1 MEPETERP
9 ETERKGGRI
18 LRALTRAA
26 ARESQRRDVERQTR
40 PEQLER
46 SVREYLGRTRIVI
59 ASNREPFQHV
69 RKNGTVEAIRSA
81 GGLASALDSV
91 ARATGGVWVAQ
102 ASGDADRETAD
113 PFGRVSMPPG
123 RELYTLQRIWID
135 DYERAQGF
143 NRFVNGCLWPLC
155 HIVHVRPHFVAAE
168 WRAYQEVN
176 RMFADAILEA
186 VGDEPAIVLLQDYHL
201 ALCAAELRA
210 RRRDLT
216 IVHFWHIPWPNPEVF
231 RIVPWKRELLEGL
244 LACDLLGFH
253 IRYHGM
259 NFLDTV
265 GAELE
270 SLIDRERGSI
280 RRRGRVTFVRDYPIS
295 PDVTEIA
302 LAGASAGTAASVQR
316 IREKLGIQGS
326 RVILGVD
333 RLDYTKGIP
342 ERLDA
347 YGRMLERHP
356 ELRGRVTMI
365 QIAVPSRVDLPEY
378 QTLGK
383 AVTEQIERLNERFEH
398 DGHKPVHFI
407 FENLD
412 FRELI
417 PYYALADVMAVTSL
431 HDGMNL
437 VCKEYVAAKVG
448 LDGVLVLSPFTGASR
463 ELEHAIQ
470 VSPYDTERLAEALH
484 RALTLPEEERT
495 RRMRALREVV
505 AAQNIYDWARKLLRD
520 VRRLHL
526 LPGTPRPA
534 TRR

>member
-1 MEPETERP
+1 MAP

-18 LRALTRAA
+18 LRALSRAA
-26 ARESQRRDVERQTR
+26 TRETHRRDVERQTR
-40 PEQLER
+40 PDQLER
-46 SVREYLGRTRIVI
+46 SVREYLGRTRIII
-59 ASNREPFQHV
+59 ASNREPYQHV
-69 RKNGTVEAIRSA
+69 RRNGTIEAIRSA

-113 PFGRVSMPPG
+113 ATGRVAMPPG
-123 RELYTLQRIWID
+123 RELYTLQRVWID
-135 DYERAQGF
+135 DFERAQGF

-155 HIVHVRPHFVAAE
+155 HIVYVRPHFVAEE
-168 WRAYQEVN
+168 WRAYQDVN

-186 VGDEPAIVLLQDYHL
+186 AGDEPAIVLLQDYHL
-201 ALCAAELRA
+201 ALAAAELRA

-216 IVHFWHIPWPNPEVF
+216 IVLFWHVPWPNPEVF
-231 RIVPWKRELLEGL
+231 RIVPWKNEILEGL

-259 NFLDTV
+259 NFLETV
-265 GAELE
+265 GQELE
-270 SLIDRERGSI
+270 ALIDRERGSI
-280 RRRGRVTFVRDYPIS
+280 RRHGRTTFVRDYPIS
-295 PDVTEIA
+295 PDVAEIS
-302 LAGASAGTAASVQR
+302 LAAAGSGTPAAVRR
-316 IREKLGIQGS
+316 IREELEIGDC

-356 ELRGRVTMI
+356 DLRGRVTMI

-378 QTLGK
+378 QALGK
-383 AVTEQIERLNERFEH
+383 AVSEQVDQLNERFRG
-398 DGHKPVHFI
+398 DGPKPVHLI

-437 VCKEYVAAKVG
+437 VSKEYVAAKVG

-470 VSPYDTERLAEALH
+470 VSPYDTERLADALH
-484 RALTLPEEERT
+484 RALTLPEEDRT

-505 AAQNIYDWARKLLRD
+505 ASQNIYDWARKLLRD

-526 LPGTPRPA
+526 LPGTQRLA
-534 TRR
+534 RR

>member
-1 MEPETERP
+1 MAPETER

-18 LRALTRAA
+18 LRALSRAA
-26 ARESQRRDVERQTR
+26 ARETQRRDVERQTR

-46 SVREYLGRTRIVI
+46 NVREYLGKTRIVI

-69 RKNGTVEAIRSA
+69 HRNGSIEAIRSA

-91 ARATGGVWVAQ
+91 ARATGAVWVAQ

-113 PFGRVSMPPG
+113 PRGRVAMPPG
-123 RELYTLQRIWID
+123 RELYTLQRVWID

-155 HIVHVRPHFVAAE
+155 HVVYVRPHFVASE

-176 RMFADAILEA
+176 RAFADAILDA
-186 VGDEPAIVLLQDYHL
+186 AGDEPALVLLQDYHL

-210 RRRDLT
+210 SRRNLT
-216 IVHFWHIPWPNPEVF
+216 IVLFWHIPWPNPEVF
-231 RIVPWKRELLEGL
+231 RIVPWKREILEGL

-265 GAELE
+265 GQELE

-280 RRRGRVTFVRDYPIS
+280 RRRGRTTFVRDYPIS
-295 PDVTEIA
+295 PDVAEIS
-302 LAGASAGTAASVQR
+302 LAAANSATAAKIRR
-316 IREKLGIQGS
+316 IREQLGIDGCH
-326 RVILGVD
+326 VILGVD

-356 ELRGRVTMI
+356 DLRGKVTMI

-378 QTLGK
+378 QALGR
-383 AVTEQIERLNERFEH
+383 AVTEQVDRLNERFGS
-398 DGHKPVHFI
+398 DGAKPVHLI

-412 FRELI
+412 FQDLI
-417 PYYALADVMAVTSL
+417 PYYTMADVMAVTSL

-437 VCKEYVAAKVG
+437 VSKEYVAAKVG
-448 LDGVLVLSPFTGASR
+448 MDGVLVLSPFTGASR

-470 VSPYDTERLAEALH
+470 VSPYDTERLADALYT
-484 RALTLPEEERT
+484 ALTLPEDDRS

-505 AAQNIYDWARKLLRD
+505 ASQNIYDWARKLLRD

-526 LPGTPRPA
+526 LPGTARPA
-534 TRR
+534 PRR

>member
-1 MEPETERP
+1 MGPDTER
-9 ETERKGGRI
+9 RGGRI

-26 ARESQRRDVERQTR
+26 ARETHRRDVERQTR

-46 SVREYLGRTRIVI
+46 SVREYLGKTRIVI
-59 ASNREPFQHV
+59 ASNRQPYQHV
-69 RKNGTVEAIRSA
+69 HRNGTIEAIRSA

-113 PFGRVSMPPG
+113 ALGRVGMPPG
-123 RELYTLQRIWID
+123 RDLYTLQRLWID
-135 DYERAQGF
+135 DDERAQGF

-155 HIVHVRPHFVAAE
+155 HVVYVRPHFVPSQ

-176 RMFADAILEA
+176 RLFADAILDA
-186 VGDEPAIVLLQDYHL
+186 AGDEPALVLLQDYHL
-201 ALCAAELRA
+201 ALCAAELRE
-210 RRRDLT
+210 RRPDLT
-216 IVHFWHIPWPNPEVF
+216 IVLFWHIPWPNPEVF
-231 RIVPWKRELLEGL
+231 RIVPWKREILEGL

-259 NFLDTV
+259 NFLETV
-265 GAELE
+265 GQELE
-270 SLIDRERGSI
+270 SLIDRERGLI

-295 PDVTEIA
+295 PDVAEIS
-302 LAGASAGTAASVQR
+302 LAAASPSTPAAVQS
-316 IREKLGIQGS
+316 IRERLGIRDC

-347 YGRMLERHP
+347 YRRMLEHHP
-356 ELRGRVTMI
+356 DLRGHVTMI

-378 QTLGK
+378 QALGRT
-383 AVTEQIERLNERFEH
+383 VTEQVEQLNQRFGE
-398 DGHKPVHFI
+398 GVPQPVHLI

-412 FRELI
+412 FRDLI
-417 PYYALADVMAVTSL
+417 PYYAMADVMAVTSL

-437 VCKEYVAAKVG
+437 VSKEYVAAKVG

-470 VSPYDTERLAEALH
+470 VSPFDTERLADALH
-484 RALTLPEEERT
+484 HALNLPDEERA

-505 AAQNIYDWARKLLRD
+505 ASQNIYDWARKLLRD

-526 LPGTPRPA
+526 LPGTHRPSA
-534 TRR
+534 RR

>member
-1 MEPETERP
+1 MTPDTER
-9 ETERKGGRI
+9 RGRRI
-18 LRALTRAA
+18 LHALTRAA
-26 ARESQRRDVERQTR
+26 TREKHRRDVEHQTR

-46 SVREYLGRTRIVI
+46 SVREYLGGTRIVI
-59 ASNREPFQHV
+59 ASNREPYQHFH
-69 RKNGTVEAIRSA
+69 RNGTIEAIRSA

-102 ASGDADRETAD
+102 ASGDADRETVD
-113 PFGRVSMPPG
+113 ERGRVAMPPG
-123 RELYTLQRIWID
+123 RELYTLQRVWID
-135 DYERAQGF
+135 DQERAQGF

-155 HIVHVRPHFVAAE
+155 HVVYVRPHFVGSE

-176 RMFADAILEA
+176 RQFADAILEA
-186 VGDEPAIVLLQDYHL
+186 TGDEPAIVLLQDYHL
-201 ALCAAELRA
+201 ALCAAELRK

-216 IVHFWHIPWPNPEVF
+216 IVLFWHIPWPNPEVY
-231 RIVPWKRELLEGL
+231 RIVPWKREILEGL
-244 LACDLLGFH
+244 LSCDLLGFH

-265 GAELE
+265 SQELE

-280 RRRGRVTFVRDYPIS
+280 RRRGGVTFVRDYPIS
-295 PDVTEIA
+295 PDVAEIS
-302 LAGASAGTAASVQR
+302 LAAASSSTNGAVQR
-316 IREKLGIQGS
+316 IRQRLGIEGCQ
-326 RVILGVD
+326 VILGVD

-347 YGRMLERHP
+347 YGRLLERHP
-356 ELRGRVTMI
+356 HLQGRVTMI

-378 QTLGK
+378 QALGR
-383 AVTEQIERLNERFEH
+383 AVSGQVDALNERF
-398 DGHKPVHFI
+398 GTRGAKPVHLI

-417 PYYALADVMAVTSL
+417 PYYAMADVMAVTSL

-437 VCKEYVAAKVG
+437 VSKEYVAAKVDG
-448 LDGVLVLSPFTGASR
+448 NGVLVLSPFTGASR

-470 VSPYDTERLAEALH
+470 VSPYDTERLAGALH
-484 RALTLPEEERT
+484 QALTLPEEERS

-526 LPGTPRPA
+526 LPGVPRPA
-534 TRR
+534 ARR